1 MSRLPQMR
9 SAAAKKIKRES
20 RDNTDID
27 KSIMFGSGCYVQF
40 HKHYYPK
47 FNRRGTR
54 SGHSRDVGLWHKTDM
69 SLLSPRVGC

>member
-1 MSRLPQMR
+1 MR

-47 FNRRGTR
+47 LIEEAPEVAIQEMSACGTKPTCRCCRRVSAVRG
-54 SGHSRDVGLWHKTDM
+54 
-69 SLLSPRVGC
+69 